1 MPQMCID
8 RIAPAIGGGDFG
20 DGAIDLADA
29 MLGGRD
35 RNDRAIVR
43 RPESLAPADIDIV
56 RASVGRLD
64 DQIVAVIRFVGETA
78 PGHAPDQPAAM
89 LRGRIIDALNGKRSE
104 RDTSELQ
111 SLMRRSY
118 DVSFLKNKNIATV

>member
-1 MPQMCID
+1 MRFGKSIGGGWIMPQMCID

-56 RASVGRLD
+56 RASVGRLV
-64 DQIVAVIRFVGETA
+64 DQIVAVIRDQQRGVKGKSVAVRLEFVG
-78 PGHAPDQPAAM
+78 GCKD
-89 LRGRIIDALNGKRSE
+89 K
-104 RDTSELQ
+104 
-111 SLMRRSY
+111 
-118 DVSFLKNKNIATV
+118 KKKK

>member
-1 MPQMCID
+1 MRFGKSIGGGWIMPQMCID

-78 PGHAPDQPAAM
+78 PGD
-89 LRGRIIDALNGKRSE
+89 RKSTRLN
-104 RDTSELQ
+104 TS
-111 SLMRRSY
+111 
-118 DVSFLKNKNIATV
+118 

>member
-1 MPQMCID
+1 MRISDWSSDVCSSDLIAREPSHRLQAPHMRFGKSIGGGWIMPQMCID

-43 RPESLAPADIDIV
+43 RPERDRKST
-56 RASVGRLD
+56 RLNSS
-64 DQIVAVIRFVGETA
+64 
-78 PGHAPDQPAAM
+78 H
-89 LRGRIIDALNGKRSE
+89 
-104 RDTSELQ
+104 
-111 SLMRRSY
+111 
-118 DVSFLKNKNIATV
+118 

>member
-1 MPQMCID
+1 MWCYVLSFVFFNE
-8 RIAPAIGGGDFG
+8 PATTQFYTSCHTLSLHDALPIFGGGDFG
-20 DGAIDLADA
+20 DGAIDRADA

-78 PGHAPDQPAAM
+78 PGHAPDQRAAM
-89 LRGRIIDALNGKRSE
+89 LRGRIIDRKSTRLNS
-104 RDTSELQ
+104 SH
-111 SLMRRSY
+111 
-118 DVSFLKNKNIATV
+118 

>member
-1 MPQMCID
+1 MIGRDDPGAVRFALDIAREPSHRLQAPHMRFGKSIGGGWIMPQMCID

-43 RPESLAPADIDIV
+43 RPASPAPAELEIV
-56 RASVGRLD
+56 RASEIGS
-64 DQIVAVIRFVGETA
+64 
-78 PGHAPDQPAAM
+78 AAC
-89 LRGRIIDALNGKRSE
+89 RE
-104 RDTSELQ
+104 R
-111 SLMRRSY
+111 
-118 DVSFLKNKNIATV
+118 VSKYV

>member
-1 MPQMCID
+1 MRFGKSIGGGWIMPQMGID

-78 PGHAPDQPAAM
+78 PGPAPDQRAA
-89 LRGRIIDALNGKRSE
+89 LPRGRSIAEDRKSVVEGK
-104 RDTSELQ
+104 
-111 SLMRRSY
+111 
-118 DVSFLKNKNIATV
+118 

>member
-1 MPQMCID
+1 MDGDHRELHVRTHSFPTRRSSELQAPNMRFGKSIGGGWIMPQMCID

-56 RASVGRLD
+56 RDRKSTRLNSS
-64 DQIVAVIRFVGETA
+64 
-78 PGHAPDQPAAM
+78 H
-89 LRGRIIDALNGKRSE
+89 
-104 RDTSELQ
+104 
-111 SLMRRSY
+111 
-118 DVSFLKNKNIATV
+118 